1 MSTTPPHLA
10 QTWAF
15 RTAVVGFLAASAA
28 VVLLALFARDQT
40 EALRAEAQETTR
52 ARAVEIAEEIS
63 DRLEAIGPMVDDLA
77 ITVSGTAASGTDLDA
92 TLQQVFEAG
101 QAAELGLL
109 EVGVA
114 FRPADADVTALPVS
128 PHYGLANGTTGPF
141 PLTYDYTERDWYQ
154 SGLADGAHWT
164 EPYFGDTTQQWTAGY
179 VRSFSRESGRATPTG
194 VARINFNL
202 AAIRAL
208 VATHNVGQ
216 TGYAVLF
223 SQDHRV
229 IAHPIE
235 RYQGA
240 FLEDLRETD
249 GLIDA
254 LVTDLETDR
263 TGDQIQEVTDAS
275 TGQEYWVHTEA
286 VGQTAWSVSV
296 VFNQLE
302 VFRSA
307 ERDAAFRDLQ
317 IAIVIIALSFLTVLL
332 TRSYQGTDSGLWH
345 LAVWSSAVFLVGT
358 AAIWSVAVTSPPVH
372 RALDLVQLDEA
383 TSEASLAAHLAATA
397 PDADPVRVPTG
408 VFVQSVRFTGANN
421 VLLTGYIWQTVEP
434 GSGLDGPP
442 GVIMPEAEASAIEE
456 TYRSE
461 DGRTTGWYFEA
472 TLRQPFNYTK
482 FPFDREDVWIRL
494 WPGDLRGFG
503 RRVVLVPDF
512 GAYSVNRPELRP
524 GLEQDF
530 VLEGWDIQTSY
541 FSFRRNT
548 YNVDFGLDADG
559 PGQGALELYF
569 NIGLR
574 RNFIGPFV
582 SDMIPLSIV
591 AFLLFAV
598 LIISTRELSK
608 IELAGFSCS
617 AVLAYCAALFFV
629 LMVGHV
635 HLRETL
641 ATPGI
646 IYLEY
651 FYFVMYFAILAVSA
665 NSLLLASPVSIP
677 IVDYRDN
684 LVVKLAFWPA
694 LTASLFVVTL
704 VTFS

>member
-15 RTAVVGFLAASAA
+15 RTAVVGFVVASAA
-28 VVLLALFARDQT
+28 VVLLTLFARDQT
-40 EALRAEAQETTR
+40 ETLRAEAQDTTR

-114 FRPADADVTALPVS
+114 FRPPDADVTALPVS

-179 VRSFSRESGRATPTG
+179 VRSFSREPGRATPTG
-194 VARINFNL
+194 VARINFDL
-202 AAIRAL
+202 GTIRAL
-208 VATHNVGQ
+208 VATHDVGQ

-263 TGDQIQEVTDAS
+263 PGDQIQEVTDAR

-302 VFRSA
+302 V
-307 ERDAAFRDLQ
+307 
-317 IAIVIIALSFLTVLL
+317 
-332 TRSYQGTDSGLWH
+332 SYRGTDSGLWH

-358 AAIWSVAVTSPPVH
+358 AAIWSVAVTSPPEG

-383 TSEASLAAHLAATA
+383 TSEASLAAHLGTTA
-397 PDADPVRVPTG
+397 PAADPVRVPTG

-442 GVIMPEAEASAIEE
+442 GVIMPEAEASAINE

-472 TLRQPFNYTK
+472 TLRQPFSYTK